1 MTGGF
6 HLRGRVVGDVLDC
19 DSIGVMNEVTRP
31 RLEGTIAVRDG
42 RRLGFAEFGYPRGP
56 AIIWMHGTPGARRQI
71 PVEARLYAEREGLR
85 IIGIDR
91 PGIGS
96 STPHVYDDIRD
107 WTEDL
112 AMVADTLG
120 IDKMH
125 LIGLSGG
132 GPYVLAAGA
141 AMPHRVLG
149 VAVLG
154 GVAPTQGVDAP
165 PGGIVQLAAHLA
177 PLVTVARVPVGA
189 ALTVG
194 IRLVK
199 PLAGRA
205 LDLYARVQ
213 PHGDRELLGRP
224 EFKAMFLDDLLNG
237 SRRQITAPL
246 SDLILFSRHWGF
258 EADDVK
264 VPVRWW
270 HGDADHIVPHRH
282 GEHMVAL
289 LPDATLRTMEGESHL
304 SGLGLA
310 EEILST
316 LMQLSGSGPRVSAT

>member
-1 MTGGF
+1 
-6 HLRGRVVGDVLDC
+6 
-19 DSIGVMNEVTRP
+19 MNEVTRP
-31 RLEGTIAVRDG
+31 RLEGTVAVRDG
-42 RRLGFAEFGYPRGP
+42 RRLGFAEFGSPHGA

-71 PVEARLYAEREGLR
+71 PVEARAYAEREGLR

-96 STPHVYDDIRD
+96 STPYVYDSVLD

-112 AMVADTLG
+112 SMVADTLG

-141 AMPHRVLG
+141 AMPDRVLG

-177 PLVTVARVPVGA
+177 PVISVARVPVGV

-224 EFKAMFLDDLLNG
+224 EFKA
-237 SRRQITAPL
+237 ITAPL

-258 EADDVK
+258 EAADVK

-282 GEHMVAL
+282 GEHMVRL
-289 LPDATLRTMEGESHL
+289 LPDATLRTIEGESHL

-310 EEILST
+310 EEILTT
-316 LMQLSGSGPRVSAT
+316 LMELPGTGSRVSMT

>member
-1 MTGGF
+1 
-6 HLRGRVVGDVLDC
+6 
-19 DSIGVMNEVTRP
+19 MNEVTRP
-31 RLEGTIAVRDG
+31 RLEGTIAVRDA
-42 RRLGFAEFGYPRGP
+42 RRLGFAEFGSPHGP

-71 PVEARLYAEREGLR
+71 PVEARAYAEREGLR

-96 STPHVYDDIRD
+96 STPHVYESVLD
-107 WTEDL
+107 WTGDL
-112 AMVADTLG
+112 ELVADTLG
-120 IDKMH
+120 IDKMR

-141 AMPHRVLG
+141 AMPERVLG
-149 VAVLG
+149 VAVMG

-165 PGGIVQLAAHLA
+165 PGGLVSLASHVA
-177 PLVTVARVPVGA
+177 PAVAMARIPVGM

-213 PHGDRELLGRP
+213 PQGDRELLGRP

-237 SRRQITAPL
+237 SRKQITAPL

-258 EADDVK
+258 TAAEVT

-282 GEHMVAL
+282 GEHMVRL
-289 LPDATLRTMEGESHL
+289 LPDATLRTIEGESHL
-304 SGLGLA
+304 SGLGLT
-310 EEILST
+310 EEILMT
-316 LMQLSGSGPRVSAT
+316 LMELEGAGARVSGT